1 MNHVK
6 FEYQVM
12 GFGNWVSA
20 TVSVDIANKL
30 AEEYS
35 SYGWPVKIS

>member
-12 GFGNWVSA
+12 GIGRWISA
-20 TVSVDIANKL
+20 TVSLDIATKL
-30 AEEYS
+30 EEEYT